1 MGSGAPRTQTC
12 GQHRTTPVARL
23 RQTLPGFKRKERG
36 FPLTKKI
43 RTLLLLLVLAIVGF
57 FVWYLWRHAKRAA
70 GPSNKRRRQLRPH
83 LRTRRLHQS
92 PPQPAVRNLGHFP
105 SQQSPHRCHSPP
117 RAVPVSSHRRQERRV
132 PRQVLRNEDANSQR
146 AGPPFEASR
155 SSELH
160 IPHLTPCLPGI
171 R

>member
-57 FVWYLWRHAKRAA
+57 FVWYFVAARKESSRALEQTPTPTAAPPENAPPASEPAPA
-70 GPSNKRRRQLRPH
+70 GSAEPRP
-83 LRTRRLHQS
+83 LSIPTES
-92 PPQPAVRNLGHFP
+92 APMPQPAPRRTRKQP
-105 SQQSPHRCHSPP
+105 SAPGTEG
-117 RAVPVSSHRRQERRV
+117 A
-132 PRQVLRNEDANSQR
+132 
-146 AGPPFEASR
+146 
-155 SSELH
+155 
-160 IPHLTPCLPGI
+160 TPGFKK
-171 R
+171 